1 MEQRLKF
8 IERLYFPWVRG
19 GNSLLF
25 DRTPATLYHGEVKH
39 SSQAFHSATHA
50 SHAQGA
56 LAAKQIR
63 ELIRAGF
70 ITGAEAKNVRPA
82 SLDLSLSSEVYK
94 VEGVFQPR
102 PSETIRDI
110 MKLIKKVKHDI
121 NEPLERDAIYLAR
134 LNEKLSLPES
144 VYGYCNPKSSSGR
157 VDLHVRIL
165 ADGVSRYDA
174 AGKGYKGELWIV
186 MQPKSFPVKVAQGL
200 ALSQLRLFNS
210 DTRFNELDLE
220 VAMREHKLLWRQ
232 KEKKPLDYSEIKIR
246 DNDGSLILTLDFSGK
261 LLGYKCV
268 CPDEV
273 LDLTKVNHYDPSHYF
288 VPMHSRDGYVTL
300 KKGEFYILSTREA
313 VRVPPSLACEMA
325 PMDERSGDFRS
336 HYAGFIDPGWGWGKK
351 GEGVGRPLT
360 LEVRPFEDLLVR
372 HGQPVAKIKF
382 EHMIEVPELSYDAL
396 GSNYISQYGPR
407 LGKQFKSGASKKA
420 TKNRTKNTSNNSTKK
435 TNKKTM
441 QKKLSPPSSKKS

>member
-1 MEQRLKF
+1 M
-8 IERLYFPWVRG
+8 
-19 GNSLLF
+19 
-25 DRTPATLYHGEVKH
+25 
-39 SSQAFHSATHA
+39 
-50 SHAQGA
+50 
-56 LAAKQIR
+56 
-63 ELIRAGF
+63 RAGF
-70 ITGAEAKNVRPA
+70 ITGAKAKNVRPA
-82 SLDLSLSSEVYK
+82 SLDLTLSSEIYK

-102 PSETIRDI
+102 PSESIRDI
-110 MKLIKKVKHDI
+110 LKLIKRTKHDI
-121 NEPLERDAIYLAR
+121 AQPLERDAIYLAR
-134 LNEKLSLPES
+134 LHETLSLPES
-144 VYGYCNPKSSSGR
+144 VYGYCNPKSTSGR

-174 AGKGYKGELWIV
+174 VEKGYKGELWIV
-186 MQPKSFPVKVAQGL
+186 MQPKSFPVKIVEGL

-220 VAMREHKLLWRQ
+220 IAMREHKLLWRQ
-232 KEKKPLDYSEIKIR
+232 KEKKPLAYSEIKIR
-246 DNDGSLILTLDFSGK
+246 DNDGSLILTLDLSGK

-273 LDLTKVNHYDPSHYF
+273 LDLTKVNHYDPAHYF

-313 VRVPPSLACEMA
+313 VRVPPALACEMA

-336 HYAGFIDPGWGWGKK
+336 HYAGFIDPGWGWGKY

-382 EHMIEVPELSYDAL
+382 EHMIEAPELSYDAL
-396 GSNYISQYGPR
+396 GSNYIAQYGPR
-407 LGKQFKSGASKKA
+407 LAKQFKTSAPRNA
-420 TKNRTKNTSNNSTKK
+420 TS
-435 TNKKTM
+435 KTM
-441 QKKLSPPSSKKS
+441 KKKLLRASSKKS

>member
-1 MEQRLKF
+1 M
-8 IERLYFPWVRG
+8 
-19 GNSLLF
+19 
-25 DRTPATLYHGEVKH
+25 
-39 SSQAFHSATHA
+39 
-50 SHAQGA
+50 
-56 LAAKQIR
+56 
-63 ELIRAGF
+63 RAGF
-70 ITGAEAKNVRPA
+70 IAGAEAKNVRPA

-121 NEPLERDAIYLAR
+121 TEPLERDATYLAR
-134 LNEKLSLPES
+134 LNETLSLPES
-144 VYGYCNPKSSSGR
+144 VYGYCNPKSTSGR

-174 AGKGYKGELWIV
+174 VGKGYKGELWIV
-186 MQPKSFPVKVAQGL
+186 MQPKSFPIKVAKGL
-200 ALSQLRLFNS
+200 SLSQLRLFNS

-220 VAMREHKLLWRQ
+220 IAMREHKLLWRQ

-246 DNDGSLILTLDFSGK
+246 DNDGSLILTLDFSGQ

-273 LDLTKVNHYDPSHYF
+273 LDLTKVDHYDPSHYF
-288 VPMHSRDGYVTL
+288 VPMYSRDGYVTL

-313 VRVPPSLACEMA
+313 VRVPPDLACEMA

-336 HYAGFIDPGWGWGKK
+336 HYAGFIDPGWGWGKR

-396 GSNYISQYGPR
+396 GSNYIAQYGPR
-407 LGKQFKSGASKKA
+407 LAKQFTTDTPKVTKTTIKKKMTKKLPRA
-420 TKNRTKNTSNNSTKK
+420 TKKRS
-435 TNKKTM
+435 
-441 QKKLSPPSSKKS
+441 